1 MAESAQFDDVLKL
14 GKQLVAELGLDQ
26 SADTLSRWMAHYIAE
41 LIHSAEIA
49 NEKNRDEQRS
59 KCASAILELWNHHTA
74 MPNGRRPFQDYEP
87 ILRTLE
93 SLDPNSN
100 IPRYFRPVRETAAKQ
115 QKNTES
121 ATWLDSADKLD
132 YTARLLIR
140 FCLTCA
146 ARDAVD
152 KSKKWVAL
160 AEAAGATNDGYL
172 SVIRFVSY
180 EAELSDKETATN
192 EERQEIENRI
202 KQLEYF
208 ANLAEM
214 LSGRLRAKLDTI
226 DNDQRKV

>member
-1 MAESAQFDDVLKL
+1 MADSAQFDGVLKL

-26 SADTLSRWMAHYIAE
+26 SADTLGRWMAHYIAE

-49 NEKNRDEQRS
+49 NEKDRDEQRS

-74 MPNGRRPFQDYEP
+74 MPNGKRPFQDYEP

-100 IPRYFRPVRETAAKQ
+100 IPRYFRPAREAAAKQ

-121 ATWLDSADKLD
+121 ATWLDITDGLD

-146 ARDAVD
+146 AQDAAD
-152 KSKKWVAL
+152 KSKEWVAL
-160 AEAAGATNDGYL
+160 AEAAGTTNDGYL
-172 SVIRFVSY
+172 SVIRFVSN
-180 EAELSDKETATN
+180 EVELSDGGTATN
-192 EERQEIENRI
+192 EKRKEIENRI
-202 KQLEYF
+202 KRLEDF
-208 ANLAEM
+208 SNLAKI
-214 LSGRLRAKLDTI
+214 LSDRLQAKLDTI
-226 DNDQRKV
+226 ANNQRKV